1 MKQLPQDV
9 NISRRFY
16 LGSYFV
22 NTINRQILC
31 SLGVFTCTL
40 ESLGKLSHSK
50 RQEIK
55 SEECLMYVNHHLYFN
70 KNLLFFSYIS

>member
-31 SLGVFTCTL
+31 SLGVFTYTL
-40 ESLGKLSHSK
+40 KSLGKLSHSK
-50 RQEIK
+50 RREIK
-55 SEECLMYVNHHLYFN
+55 SEECLIYVNHHFYFN
-70 KNLLFFSYIS
+70 ANPLSFNYIF